1 MFHHPEE
8 IKEPDL
14 ATQAIFAQGNL
25 IGELAKK
32 LFPGGI
38 DLPTENFTV
47 NLQTTQELLKEDKPL
62 FEAGIIFENCYSR
75 IDVLLPT
82 ETNEYDI
89 VEVKSGTKVK
99 EENLNDVS
107 FQKYCCEKSGLK
119 IRNCYLLHVD
129 NTYLKQGEIDPKK
142 ILIQEDVTS
151 QVNVLMETIQDKIDS
166 LFEVINSSE
175 CPDLKPNPLKNATH
189 NCKKEGCL
197 DDLPSD
203 NVFTLYRAGKKAF
216 ELYDKGIESISKI
229 PSDFKLNPKQ
239 ELQKNSEISNKT
251 HIHKESIKHFL
262 KTLTYPLYYLDFETI
277 NPVLPKYEGMKP
289 YQRIPFQFSLHV
301 VKEKGGEVE
310 HYEFLHDSK
319 EDPRGL
325 FLAELKKVLGE
336 TGTIVTYNQAFE
348 MGVLK
353 ECSEAF
359 PEFKDWVENTLI
371 RIVDLWVPFRNFSYY
386 NPSQHGSASIKQVL
400 PAVTGKDYSDLD
412 IGDGGTASLKFIDIT
427 YGSVLKEEKLKI
439 REDLLKYCCLDT
451 KGMVDIVEKLKEN
464 VGEF

>member
-1 MFHHPEE
+1 
-8 IKEPDL
+8 
-14 ATQAIFAQGNL
+14 
-25 IGELAKK
+25 
-32 LFPGGI
+32 
-38 DLPTENFTV
+38 
-47 NLQTTQELLKEDKPL
+47 
-62 FEAGIIFENCYSR
+62 
-75 IDVLLPT
+75 
-82 ETNEYDI
+82 
-89 VEVKSGTKVK
+89 
-99 EENLNDVS
+99 
-107 FQKYCCEKSGLK
+107 
-119 IRNCYLLHVD
+119 
-129 NTYLKQGEIDPKK
+129 
-142 ILIQEDVTS
+142 
-151 QVNVLMETIQDKIDS
+151 
-166 LFEVINSSE
+166 
-175 CPDLKPNPLKNATH
+175 
-189 NCKKEGCL
+189 
-197 DDLPSD
+197 
-203 NVFTLYRAGKKAF
+203 
-216 ELYDKGIESISKI
+216 
-229 PSDFKLNPKQ
+229 
-239 ELQKNSEISNKT
+239 
-251 HIHKESIKHFL
+251 
-262 KTLTYPLYYLDFETI
+262 
-277 NPVLPKYEGMKP
+277 MKP